1 MAGSIVIIA
10 LLVVVVPVAIIM
22 SGLVASGLL
31 GWVIKR
37 DVDRRHDGTELL
49 DLSERF

>member
-1 MAGSIVIIA
+1 MAGTIVIIA

-31 GWVIKR
+31 GWILKR
-37 DVDRRHDGTELL
+37 DVDRSHAGTELL
-49 DLSERF
+49 EISERF